1 MRYRS
6 LIRARCLTAMGA
18 HSLVGINLLAQ
29 EPELQLGVA
38 FGPAPA
44 FGWPVLH

>member
-1 MRYRS
+1 MRHRS
-6 LIRARCLTAMGA
+6 LIQARCLAATGA

-38 FGPAPA
+38 FEPAPA
-44 FGWPVLH
+44 FGWPVLR